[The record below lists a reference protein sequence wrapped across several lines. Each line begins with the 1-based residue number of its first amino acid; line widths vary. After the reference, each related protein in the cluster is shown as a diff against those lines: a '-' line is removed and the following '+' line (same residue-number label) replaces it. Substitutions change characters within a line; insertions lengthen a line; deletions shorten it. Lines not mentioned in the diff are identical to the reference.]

1 MEIREQLKTQGDRL
15 TMEVVQLRKQLADS
29 MDAIRRPH
37 WMRDGSVGGGQRISE
52 ISIDLVSESDL
63 EDVEFKLAPLTDGEE
78 NPAQRKVRALV
89 DASRSMCNEPSA
101 MPAPVLKEIEQ
112 FQRYLSADEL
122 RIFFMVQK
130 KFDDYL
136 SQEVDKVKSKCDG
149 EMKVLGDTF
158 EAEKHDKDTEVSK
171 MLICKPLYFLYFS
184 F

>member
-1 MEIREQLKTQGDRL
+1 MEIREQLKTQSDRL
-15 TMEVVQLRKQLADS
+15 TIEVVQLRKQLADS

-78 NPAQRKVRALV
+78 NPSQRFGKERPFV
-89 DASRSMCNEPSA
+89 DAAQSVCNEPSA
-101 MPAPVLKEIEQ
+101 MPAVPVLKEIEQ

-122 RIFFMVQK
+122 RIFFMIQK

-136 SQEVDKVKSKCDG
+136 SQEVDKVKSKYDG
-149 EMKVLGDTF
+149 EIKVLGDTL
-158 EAEKHDKDTEVSK
+158 ETEKHDKDTEVSE
-171 MLICKPLYFLYFS
+171 MT
-184 F
+184 

>member
-1 MEIREQLKTQGDRL
+1 MEIREQLKTQSDRL

-78 NPAQRKVRALV
+78 NPAQRVIKERPFV
-89 DASRSMCNEPSA
+89 DASRSVCNEQSA
-101 MPAPVLKEIEQ
+101 MAAVPVLKDTEE

-122 RIFFMVQK
+122 RIFFMIQK
-130 KFDDYL
+130 KFNDYL
-136 SQEVDKVKSKCDG
+136 SQEVDKVKSKYDV
-149 EMKVLGDTF
+149 EMKVLGDTL
-158 EAEKHDKDTEVSK
+158 ETEKHDKDTEVRE
-171 MLICKPLYFLYFS
+171 ITA
-184 F
+184 